1 MKSTTMKSTTTTMKS
16 TCLAPDCKRPRL
28 CRGLCSTHYAY
39 TTRLIANKKAPSF
52 RVLEE
57 RGKVLPSK
65 RARKSGFV
73 TWLNGK

>member
-1 MKSTTMKSTTTTMKS
+1 MKSTTMKS
-16 TCLAPDCKRPRL
+16 TCLAPDCKRPQL

-52 RVLEE
+52 QVLEE

>member
-1 MKSTTMKSTTTTMKS
+1 MKSTTMKS
-16 TCLAPDCKRPRL
+16 TCLAPDCKRPQR
-28 CRGLCSTHYAY
+28 CRGLCNSHYAY

-57 RGKVLPSK
+57 RGKVLPAK
-65 RARKSGFV
+65 HAGRKSGFV

>member
-1 MKSTTMKSTTTTMKS
+1 MKSTR
-16 TCLAPDCKRPRL
+16 LAPDCKRPQL
-28 CRGLCSTHYAY
+28 CRGLCGTHYVYA
-39 TTRLIANKKAPSF
+39 TRLIADKKVPSF

-65 RARKSGFV
+65 RAGKSGFV